1 MSKPD
6 LEPTETH
13 LRHSRQLKG
22 FESYPTLFGNG
33 KTSCLADGELQKKF
47 RARCKH
53 QGERRGVG
61 ERHKLFNITA
71 AILKNKSSP
80 CWQPSRSSPSSLSSQ
95 ESWQV
100 SWDFMS
106 IYYPVQHCGQN
117 TIISVACL
125 LPLQLSQNNSTSCQ
139 ENERKKNSSLLCSSL
154 SFSNHR
160 SKAKI
165 SAEH

>member
-33 KTSCLADGELQKKF
+33 KASCLADGELQKKF

-71 AILKNKSSP
+71 VIFKNKSSP
-80 CWQPSRSSPSSLSSQ
+80 CWQPSCSFPSSLSSQ

-139 ENERKKNSSLLCSSL
+139 ENERKITVSPLLL
-154 SFSNHR
+154 SQFFKSQ
-160 SKAKI
+160 I
-165 SAEH
+165 